1 MIMKNNYFITI
12 TGRPN
17 SGKSSLINYLSH
29 SKQSIGKYAG
39 TTVRIS
45 PIPLVRNLHLVDFP
59 GFGRIMK
66 RSKKEENQIKDDI
79 ILFLE
84 KPPGKILFPVHI
96 IDSSTF
102 HKMVE
107 SLEKKGIIP
116 IDIEMIT
123 FLAEVTRTSPFIVFN
138 KADKVSE
145 QQQNENLI
153 IMEKYHLPETRLYE
167 ISLKTKQGCSLLKK
181 DIKKSVI
188 DILGKKYQ
196 QWD

>member
-1 MIMKNNYFITI
+1 MIMKNKFFITI

-17 SGKSSLINYLSH
+17 AGKSSLINYLSH
-29 SKQSIGKYAG
+29 SKQPIGKYAG

-45 PIPLVRNLHLVDFP
+45 PIPLVRYLYLVDFP
-59 GFGRIMK
+59 GFGRIIK
-66 RSKKEENQIKDDI
+66 RSKKEENQIKDEI

-84 KPPGKILFPVHI
+84 KPPGQILFPIHI

-123 FLAEVTRTSPFIVFN
+123 FLAEVTRTSPFLN
-138 KADKVSE
+138 S
-145 QQQNENLI
+145 LI
-153 IMEKYHLPETRLYE
+153 LSALSIT
-167 ISLKTKQGCSLLKK
+167 
-181 DIKKSVI
+181 
-188 DILGKKYQ
+188 
-196 QWD
+196 